1 MNIIV
6 FIRMTAVAW
15 IIGGLLLVCTTL
27 RADQLVAIVEDLST
41 DLSDIEIFEYLTP
54 GTTLILAENQWISL
68 GYLYSCNQEK
78 IVGGKIII
86 GARQSEVSGGLV
98 VREKVQCDGQ
108 NLQLMT
114 DQSDRAGVAVMRKSE
129 GQMEVNVVI
138 YSVYPLLHVT
148 TNDRRVELYSVDRPG
163 KSKVFDVK
171 QSAVDFL
178 AYDHALKR
186 GGIYRIKGKDKN
198 IVFRIDKFSAMGSGT
213 FLNRLIIL

>member
-1 MNIIV
+1 
-6 FIRMTAVAW
+6 MTAVAW

-68 GYLYSCNQEK
+68 GYLHSCNQEK

-86 GARQSEVSGGLV
+86 GVTQSEVSGGLV

-129 GQMEVNVVI
+129 GQMEVNAVV

-148 TNDRRVELYSVDRPG
+148 TNDRSVELYSVDRPG
-163 KSKVFDVK
+163 KSKIFDVK
-171 QSAVDFL
+171 QS
-178 AYDHALKR
+178 
-186 GGIYRIKGKDKN
+186 
-198 IVFRIDKFSAMGSGT
+198 T
-213 FLNRLIIL
+213 